1 MSSTCSIW
9 LGFQRLLLPLLWLGS
24 EISRHR
30 ISRYSAA
37 RLYSDAFEQRL
48 DVVHLPIIIWNDLV
62 SKSKRDCN
70 RIQGSDPAGCPG
82 RDFARHI
89 LFSHR
94 AGEEKA
100 RVDKGTMSTLPTI
113 IFNYQHHALAGRLV
127 YLKGDLYF
135 VDRVR
140 SQGGDHGGE
149 LQITIYRT
157 SEIEDVQ
164 ITEHQ

>member
-1 MSSTCSIW
+1 VHYNYYFRFFGLDPRFLDIGFHDTLLRGFTVMLSSSAWMWFIY
-9 LGFQRLLLPLLWLGS
+9 PLLFGTTLFLSRS
-24 EISRHR
+24 EIA
-30 ISRYSAA
+30 IEYKVPI
-37 RLYSDAFEQRL
+37 LL
-48 DVVHLPIIIWNDLV
+48 VVLV
-62 SKSKRDCN
+62 GTLLAIYC
-70 RIQGSDPAGCPG
+70 
-82 RDFARHI
+82 
-89 LFSHR
+89 FSHR